1 MFKPF
6 PLYSRGLAKPFLLN
20 SARAPLAANFFRPR
34 TNFFRPF
41 STDIIGIDLGT
52 TNSCVAI
59 VEGSEPKVIE
69 NAEGGRT
76 TPSVV
81 AFLEDGQR
89 LVGTP
94 AKRQQVTNSANTVF
108 ASKRLIGRQYEE
120 LTERDKALF
129 PYKVVRNTDG
139 AAWIEVRGRKYSPSE
154 IGAFVLMK
162 MKETAENYLG
172 RPVTRAVITVPAYF
186 NDSQRQATKDAGR
199 IAGLKVERIINE
211 PTAAALAFGLK
222 KNTGQTI
229 VVYDLGG
236 GTFDVSVLEVDSD
249 VLEVKSTAG
258 DTHLGGEDFD
268 LILMEH
274 LIAEFKKSNGIDL
287 SKDKIAIQRIR
298 EAAEKAK
305 CELSSTL
312 QSEIN
317 LPYITA
323 DASGPKHLEMTIT
336 RSKYENLVL
345 KLIERTLLP
354 CEQSLKDAK
363 KTKSE
368 IGEVILVGG
377 MTRTPKVIEFVR
389 NFYGREPFRG
399 VNPDE
404 AVAMGAA
411 LQGGIIKGD
420 VKDLLLLDVTPLSLG
435 IETLG
440 GVFTRLIDRNT
451 TVPTSKFKVFSTA
464 QDGQTEVEVKVFQG
478 EREMAADNHLLGRF
492 NLMGIPPAPKGVPQI
507 KVTFE
512 IDANGIVEVTASDQ
526 ATGNKQNIRVQSS
539 GGLNDAQIQKMIKD
553 AESQRE
559 ADVKRKDRVEAK
571 NQAESIIYDI
581 EKNLNDF
588 KDQVPESDAADLK
601 TKIAD
606 LRTKMNDES
615 SSGED
620 IKSQTNALQ
629 QSSLKAFEAAYKAKA
644 AQNPDNQSNQGNQ
657 GNQGDQ

>member
-1 MFKPF
+1 MRSF
-6 PLYSRGLAKPFLLN
+6 
-20 SARAPLAANFFRPR
+20 
-34 TNFFRPF
+34 T
-41 STDIIGIDLGT
+41 TDIIGIDLGT

-108 ASKRLIGRQYEE
+108 ASKRLIGRQFDE

-139 AAWIEVRGRKYSPSE
+139 AAWIEIRGRKYSPSE

-172 RPVTRAVITVPAYF
+172 RPVSRAVITVPAYF

-222 KNTGQTI
+222 KNQGQTI

-268 LILMEH
+268 LILMEY

-323 DASGPKHLEMTIT
+323 DASGPKHLELTVT
-336 RSKYENLVL
+336 RAKYESLVL

-363 KTKSE
+363 KSKSE

-389 NFYGREPFRG
+389 NFYGKEPYRG

-464 QDGQTEVEVKVFQG
+464 QDGQTEVEVKVYQG
-478 EREMAADNHLLGRF
+478 EREMAADNHMLGKF

-526 ATGNKQNIRVQSS
+526 ATGNKQQIRVQSS
-539 GGLNDAQIQKMIKD
+539 GGLNDTQIQKMIRD
-553 AESQRE
+553 AESQRD

-588 KDQVPESDAADLK
+588 KEQVPESDAADLK
-601 TKIAD
+601 TKISE
-606 LRTKMNDES
+606 LRTKLTDDS
-615 SSGED
+615 VSGED
-620 IKSQTNALQ
+620 LKSETNALQ
-629 QSSLKAFEAAYKAKA
+629 QASLKAFEAAYKAKA
-644 AQNPDNQSNQGNQ
+644 AQNPDNASNKNS
-657 GNQGDQ
+657 NESN